1 MVLAM
6 GVGLM
11 AQAGDLRDDLWFF
24 ADFDRQMGVAQ
35 YQLMQLPPEERELVG
50 PAVVALQS
58 AVVGAADLSCGRA
71 NSHESLMPGGDFV
84 CKVLGLACAFALPSG
99 SMPDPQE
106 ELRAVAR
113 ELRADLVRVAA
124 DTKRPFGEGVRI
136 TMPSAGTYYGLW
148 PDDWLFP
155 NKLVP
160 ELLSDAEAK
169 ALFRFLT
176 DNLADLPQLPDRI
189 EPSGHCV
196 FQPGA
201 ENRPHGK
208 RMPAHLPAA
217 WLRLVRHLRD
227 RTGDTA
233 FVERWRG
240 VIARSI
246 DQLRFE
252 DGLPSLAED
261 QVGFGFFD
269 TVALQGQDLMCSVV
283 LWKAFADA
291 EPLFGGEL
299 GAKCRGLAEGIR
311 ANIVRLRASE
321 GWYLSDSLG
330 CRQFSPWS
338 NGILYSSGL
347 VGEADRR
354 AIRERIWADRGKLVK
369 FGMVRHAPE
378 VWRKMKPVWAGG
390 EGSYMNGGYWS
401 VGTAYAFAALYD
413 RDPAYAAA
421 LAREM
426 LENLRKTDYAEWVNA
441 ERSQQGA
448 HKFLMGL
455 ALPLAAIEAVLGGS
469 DLISY
474 F

>member
-1 MVLAM
+1 MTA
-6 GVGLM
+6 VGRRVFGL
-11 AQAGDLRDDLWFF
+11 
-24 ADFDRQMGVAQ
+24 
-35 YQLMQLPPEERELVG
+35 
-50 PAVVALQS
+50 
-58 AVVGAADLSCGRA
+58 LS
-71 NSHESLMPGGDFV
+71 
-84 CKVLGLACAFALPSG
+84 AFALAGCATSG
-99 SMPDPQE
+99 PRE

-124 DTKRPFGEGVRI
+124 DTKKPFGEGVLI
-136 TMPSAGTYYGLW
+136 TMPSAGTYFGLW

-155 NKLVP
+155 NKLAP

-176 DNLADLPQLPDRI
+176 DHIADLQQLPDRI

-201 ENRPHGK
+201 ENCPHGK

-217 WLRLVRHLRD
+217 WIRLVRYLRD

-233 FVERWRG
+233 LVERWRG

-252 DGLPSLAED
+252 DGLPFLAED

-269 TVALQGQDLMCSVV
+269 TVALQGQDLMCATV
-283 LWKAFADA
+283 LYKAFADA
-291 EPLFGGEL
+291 ETLFGGEL
-299 GAKCRGLAEGIR
+299 GAKCRGLADGIR
-311 ANIVRLRASE
+311 ANIVRLRTPE

-354 AIRERIWADRGKLVK
+354 AIRERVWADRAKLVK
-369 FGMVRHAPE
+369 FGMVRHAPDA
-378 VWRKMKPVWAGG
+378 WRKMKPVWTGG
-390 EGSYMNGGYWS
+390 EGAYMNGGYWS

-413 RDPAYAAA
+413 RDPASAAA

-426 LENLRKTDYAEWVNA
+426 LENLRRTDYAEWVDA
-441 ERSQQGA
+441 ERARQGA

-455 ALPLAAIEAVLGGS
+455 ALPLAAIEAVLEGR

>member
-1 MVLAM
+1 MTA
-6 GVGLM
+6 VGRKVFGL
-11 AQAGDLRDDLWFF
+11 
-24 ADFDRQMGVAQ
+24 
-35 YQLMQLPPEERELVG
+35 
-50 PAVVALQS
+50 
-58 AVVGAADLSCGRA
+58 LS
-71 NSHESLMPGGDFV
+71 
-84 CKVLGLACAFALPSG
+84 AFALAGCATSG
-99 SMPDPQE
+99 PRE

-124 DTKRPFGEGVRI
+124 DTKKPFGEGVLI

-155 NKLVP
+155 NKLAP

-169 ALFRFLT
+169 TLFRFLT
-176 DNLADLPQLPDRI
+176 DNIAALLQLPDRI

-201 ENRPHGK
+201 ENCPHGK

-217 WLRLVRHLRD
+217 WIRLVRHLRD
-227 RTGDTA
+227 RTGDMA
-233 FVERWRG
+233 LVERWRG

-252 DGLPSLAED
+252 DGLPFLAED

-283 LWKAFADA
+283 LYKAFADA
-291 EPLFGGEL
+291 ETLFGGEL
-299 GAKCRGLAEGIR
+299 GAKCRGLADGIR
-311 ANIVRLRASE
+311 ANIVRLRTPE
-321 GWYLSDSLG
+321 GWYQSDSLG

-354 AIRERIWADRGKLVK
+354 AIRERVWADRAKLVK
-369 FGMVRHAPE
+369 FGMVRHAPDA
-378 VWRKMKPVWAGG
+378 WRKMKPVWTGG
-390 EGSYMNGGYWS
+390 EGTYMNGGYWS

-413 RDPAYAAA
+413 RDPASAAA

-426 LENLRKTDYAEWVNA
+426 LENLRRTDYAEWVDA
-441 ERSQQGA
+441 ERSRQGA

-455 ALPLAAIEAVLGGS
+455 ALPLAAIEAVLEGR
-469 DLISY
+469 DLIAY